1 MRKGGSYLD
10 DKVGDCVVLDA
21 TSAILYKETLR
32 RTIFKEV
39 ADGGKGNGTCMY
51 VLRQGRN
58 LVKVVSG
65 AFSELK
71 KLNIS

>member
-10 DKVGDCVVLDA
+10 DKIGDCVVLDA
-21 TSAILYKETLR
+21 TSAICTKR
-32 RTIFKEV
+32 RTNFKEV
-39 ADGGKGNGTCMY
+39 ADGGKGNGTCRY

-58 LVKVVSG
+58 LVRVVSG